1 MTRAPGEAGAARA
14 VLRPSARVQFA
25 AVFRK
30 EVRQTVRDRRMMFML
45 IAAPLIQ
52 TIVFGFAVDF
62 TTDRVPT
69 VVVDRDGTD
78 LSREHARRLLADGTL
93 RGVGEAPGAPEAERA
108 LDGGR
113 AAVALIFPPRFAADL
128 TAGRSPEV
136 QVVVDG
142 SDPNRSLVA
151 AGAATRYFG
160 EVAERMARAQLAAAG
175 RPAPAQLTLAPR
187 LSYNP
192 TLLSPPYMIPGI
204 AAMLLLVVTTIVTAM
219 GLAREREMG
228 TLEQV
233 MVTPIRPTILML
245 GKIAPYVVTGFLDV
259 ALLVAA
265 GAWVFHVP
273 IRGPLLALVAGTLLY
288 LLTTLGVGL
297 LISTISQ
304 TQQQSFLAGF
314 LFLMP
319 AVLLSGVMSPIRAM
333 PPWLQAITWVN
344 PVRHYAEVMRSCLL
358 RGAGFG
364 DLVVPLAALAVLG
377 GGVFALAV
385 ARFRTRLG

>member
-1 MTRAPGEAGAARA
+1 MADSSSRA
-14 VLRPSARVQFA
+14 RPSWRVQLA

-45 IAAPLIQ
+45 IAAPLVQ
-52 TIVFGFAVDF
+52 TVLFGFAVDF

-93 RGVGEAPGAPEAERA
+93 RKVGEAPGAPEAERA

-128 TAGRSPEV
+128 DAGRSPEV

-142 SDPNRSLVA
+142 TDPNRSVVA
-151 AGAATRYFG
+151 AGAASRYFG
-160 EVAERMARAQLAAAG
+160 EVVERMARERLAAAG
-175 RPAPAQLTLAPR
+175 RPAPAQLVLAPR
-187 LSYNP
+187 VAYNP
-192 TLLSPPYMIPGI
+192 TLQSPPYMIPGI

-273 IRGPLLALVAGTLLY
+273 MRGPLAVLVVGTLLY

-333 PPWLQAITWVN
+333 PGWLQAVTWVN

-364 DLVVPLAALAVLG
+364 DLAVPLVALAVLG
-377 GGVFALAV
+377 GAVFALAV